1 MASGSRTRP
10 PSMDSG
16 SKNKP
21 PSMAPSSR
29 TRPTSVAASRGNMS
43 MIEFLKMYS
52 TIPNKFMDDMLSFY
66 DENTSQTDFVV
77 DLDRVAKWLDVE
89 RSSLMITLP
98 AQYQIDVDYQVIPM
112 PRRQTHGGQ
121 LKKLVLLTPDCF
133 KRICMRSRTSKGEEV
148 RSYFLQLESLVMK
161 YRARLVDSLRDD
173 LARLERNQAGSP
185 RLKAGKDGSGFIYI
199 LRAGKGTWKVGKT
212 TDVARRMR
220 QHNTPLADN
229 VELVF
234 LFETD
239 SVDEVEGC
247 VKSWLSEETYRVGR
261 EIYKTN
267 VDVIKQV
274 INGCDGIGG
283 IKRHAIKRAANAALH
298 KSAGEEAVHFVA
310 ILKDTR

>member
-1 MASGSRTRP
+1 
-10 PSMDSG
+10 
-16 SKNKP
+16 
-21 PSMAPSSR
+21 
-29 TRPTSVAASRGNMS
+29 
-43 MIEFLKMYS
+43 MYS
-52 TIPNKFMDDMLSFY
+52 TIPNKFVDDMLSFY
-66 DENTSQTDFVV
+66 DENTTQTDFVI
-77 DLDRVAKWLDVE
+77 DIDRVAKWLDVE
-89 RSSLMITLP
+89 RSSLIVALHGN
-98 AQYQIDVDYQVIPM
+98 YHVDVDYQMLPM
-112 PRRQTHGGQ
+112 PLTKKHGGQ
-121 LKKLVLLTPDCF
+121 LKKRILLTPDCF
-133 KRICMRSRTSKGEEV
+133 KRICMRSRTSRGEEV
-148 RSYFLQLESLVMK
+148 RSYFLQLEALVMK

-185 RLKAGKDGSGFIYI
+185 RLKAGKDGAGFIYI

-261 EIYKTN
+261 EIYKTT

-298 KSAGEEAVHFVA
+298 KSAGEEVVHFVTFSNSWLRPPPSGQGA
-310 ILKDTR
+310 RPRIQKLDQNSTDS